1 MNATMNLRERNNSGD
16 CAQLRNN
23 SFGVSATSRSCMLR
37 CALRLI
43 SRLSSLVLCAN
54 PDRTWQITYGLSWI
68 FLFLPAEIRKET
80 GNDGAEDVAR
90 EVHARWKRVI
100 LSRRE
105 GKWVVKAAIIFQVL
119 SCIATRPFD
128 VVTSRM
134 WQCVTKDKI
143 ILLLFS
149 QHVSLLPNIYTIRYI
164 FTTFKC

>member
-16 CAQLRNN
+16 CAQLWNN
-23 SFGVSATSRSCMLR
+23 SFGVSATGGSCMLR

-100 LSRRE
+100 LSRRGNE
-105 GKWVVKAAIIFQVL
+105 SLKQQSFFRFRSASAVLTLLWLVGWQSPTRLYFYYFTSMFYQILIRLDISLRLSNVK
-119 SCIATRPFD
+119 
-128 VVTSRM
+128 
-134 WQCVTKDKI
+134 
-143 ILLLFS
+143 LFY
-149 QHVSLLPNIYTIRYI
+149 P
-164 FTTFKC
+164 